1 MHDLQSMLS
10 AGVKFHQEGDLSA
23 AIKRYSEA
31 LERYPSDFNALQLTA
46 TALSQ
51 SGRHSE
57 AVALF
62 EKALNVNAQNPV
74 VWTNCGLALQNLG
87 EFQEALECHNR
98 ALALD
103 SNNCLALVNQAA
115 CHQGLGNLQQA
126 EEFYL
131 AALKITPHLTHAHR
145 QLATIYT
152 QRSQHNHALSHY
164 ENIIQLEPS
173 NLDALFGK
181 ASALYQEGHLQLARQ
196 GFEKLLAIHPL
207 TPSALLNHGVVLED
221 LGFLERSLESVSK
234 AIEIDSDYADARY
247 NRGRV
252 LLKMGKL
259 QDGFSDYYSRWS
271 ADTIDIPHLKTQ
283 VPMLGRNGRTEHLL
297 IWGEQGIGD
306 EILFSKTLPLAKR
319 LASRVTVAL
328 DGRLRDLYRE
338 AFPSLQFVSRSRI
351 RDETAHTNIDAHVAI
366 GDVAYCARATDLE
379 IAELPTPFL
388 KADHV
393 RKQQVQRLYRFKV
406 GVPILGISWRSASRE
421 YGTANSVALEAFA
434 SILEGTE
441 AQLVNLQYGATESEI
456 KELEQRA
463 GKKIFDSAELDIF
476 NDIDGLAALITHCD
490 LVLTIGNINAHLAG
504 ALGCSGLV
512 LSAMGSV
519 SPWYW
524 GAPEN
529 KQAWYPSLD
538 IVYQDAECGWD
549 RAVADAGGWLRKN
562 ILATKYSR

>member
-1 MHDLQSMLS
+1 MAGSHDLQSMLS
-10 AGVKFHQEGDLSA
+10 AGVRLHQEGDLSA
-23 AIKRYSEA
+23 AIKQYSAA

-51 SGRHSE
+51 LGRHAE

-62 EKALNVNAQNPV
+62 EKALNINDQNPV

-87 EFQEALECHNR
+87 KSQEALECHKK

-103 SNNCLALVNQAA
+103 PKNCLALVNQAA
-115 CHQGLGNLQQA
+115 CHHRLGNLQEA
-126 EEFYL
+126 EELYL
-131 AALKITPHLTHAHR
+131 ATLKIAPHLTHAHH
-145 QLATIYT
+145 QLATIYI
-152 QRSQHNHALSHY
+152 QRSEHDHALTHY
-164 ENIIQLEPS
+164 ENIIQLEPG

-181 ASALYQEGHLQLARQ
+181 ASVLYQKGSLQLARQ
-196 GFEKLLAIHPL
+196 AFEELLAIHPS

-221 LGFLERSLESVSK
+221 LGFLGQALESVSK
-234 AIEIDSDYADARY
+234 AIEIDSGYADARY

-259 QDGFSDYYSRWS
+259 QEGFADYYSRWS
-271 ADTIDIPHLKTQ
+271 AHTIDIPRLKTRA
-283 VPMLGRNGRTEHLL
+283 PMLGRDERAEHLL

-306 EILFSKTLPLAKR
+306 EILFSKTLPLAQR

-328 DGRLRDLYRE
+328 DGRLGDLYRE
-338 AFPSLQFVSRSRI
+338 SFPSFQFVSRSRI
-351 RDETAHTNIDAHVAI
+351 RDETANTNIDAHIAM
-366 GDVAYCARATDLE
+366 GDVAYCTRASDVE
-379 IAELPTPFL
+379 MAELPAPFL
-388 KADHV
+388 KADDLRKHQV
-393 RKQQVQRLYRFKV
+393 RHLYRFEV

-421 YGTANSVALEAFA
+421 YGAANSVALQAFA
-434 SILEGTE
+434 SIFEGTE
-441 AQLVNLQYGATESEI
+441 AQLVNLQYGVTESEI

-476 NDIDGLAALITHCD
+476 NDLDGLAALISQCD
-490 LVLTIGNINAHLAG
+490 LVLTVGNINAHLAG

-524 GAPEN
+524 GTPEN
-529 KQAWYPSLD
+529 KQRWYPSLD

-549 RAVADAGGWLRKN
+549 RAVADAGGWLRREMSAAK
-562 ILATKYSR
+562 